1 MASSC
6 HHLTFCHDVSKHNE
20 LGTLECCHLCPP
32 TGTEVAFSCCA
43 VHVLIN
49 DGSTKVSVLVEMYR
63 MHMSYP
69 SSIMLVKRLHQ
80 STVTLARTRNHA
92 WPLLI
97 WLLHVHEDARRNNT
111 SSFHRHPMP
120 LTSIAI
126 VGHLN
131 PAIIVNEKAMIQ
143 CRQ

>member
-1 MASSC
+1 MLCVEDLARQHENTSMASSC

-49 DGSTKVSVLVEMYR
+49 DGSTKVSVSVEMYR

-97 WLLHVHEDARRNNT
+97 WLLCMRMRVAT
-111 SSFHRHPMP
+111 THPASTDTP
-120 LTSIAI
+120 CHS
-126 VGHLN
+126 H
-131 PAIIVNEKAMIQ
+131 
-143 CRQ
+143 